1 MGTSTGEQPWRCRG
15 TGQLKRT
22 RQHPKPSHCGPRTS
36 TLSILGFVVCLS
48 LLASAA
54 ESGSRSAPASVTQG
68 SDDFRIDPGFRIEVV
83 ASDPMI
89 SAPIAMAFDENG
101 RLFVVELRASQ
112 PRSANLGRVRM
123 LENLND
129 DGVFQNS
136 TIYADG
142 LGWPSAVACY
152 AGGIFVAAAPDI
164 LYLKDTKADGI
175 ADARQAVLNGFGG
188 TNTLTPDFL
197 PHNFNWGPDNRI
209 YGASGGIGGDIGSN
223 GGGPR
228 VQLAYADFS
237 FDPKTLQ
244 FRAEAGPSESG
255 LCFDSYG
262 RRFTSSYVRPLMFPM
277 YELRYTERNPY
288 YAKPPALVASTD
300 PWTSVYEY
308 GTQPR
313 GANGRPATNFVT
325 TTKMRNARGSVVY
338 RGRAFPTNYLNNVF
352 IPDAQA
358 HIIRRLVL
366 DENGLAIT
374 AQRPADEPTTEFLMS
389 KDPSFR
395 PVQVINGPD
404 GALYVADIRD
414 GNERGRIYRIVPARQ
429 KRSKVPQLGKAKT
442 YDLVS
447 TMAQGDGWHRDTASR
462 LIYERNDSAAPALL
476 RGTLVHSR
484 LPQARVCALEAL
496 AGLGALNE
504 TDLIQGLGDAEPEVR
519 ERAIM
524 LSETQFKRGE
534 ASDALWGQF
543 RGLSQDPVLGVR
555 YQLAFTLGEVQGPQK
570 ATLLGTI
577 LARDLNNPWVQNAVL
592 SSVGDD
598 AGDVFRI
605 LASTGAI
612 ANQNVGAVMLGRVA
626 TMIGVSGRQD
636 AVVATG
642 NLLARNLLPTL
653 VAYNCL
659 YGLGDGLHRTRS
671 SLQMVDRQGT
681 LQLFYTGALNV
692 ATDAS
697 QPEPTR
703 VAATRLLGVSSLAV
717 GFIADWLPLICGPPT
732 SPVLQSAA
740 VDTLSRY
747 DDPQLISGF
756 MQLWPVLA
764 PVARDR
770 AIADLVSRNSQ
781 VSAVLDAIQTGN
793 LTVDAIPAQQR
804 DFLRTHANPQIRAR
818 ALQLLGP
825 VPTTRPDVIAK
836 FKPALTLKGV
846 TSRGEAIFT
855 QRCAEC
861 HVSRDPTTPSFG
873 PALLRA
879 RNFSADQ
886 LLSSIL
892 EPSREVRPDYA
903 TQVVESK
910 EAQSLLGIL
919 VDENTTTIT
928 LKELGGELKVWPASN
943 IRSVQTQTWSMMPVG
958 LETGLSP
965 QDMADLMDY
974 VQTRAR

>member
-1 MGTSTGEQPWRCRG
+1 
-15 TGQLKRT
+15 
-22 RQHPKPSHCGPRTS
+22 
-36 TLSILGFVVCLS
+36 
-48 LLASAA
+48 
-54 ESGSRSAPASVTQG
+54 
-68 SDDFRIDPGFRIEVV
+68 
-83 ASDPMI
+83 MI

-175 ADARQAVLNGFGG
+175 ADARQVVLNGFGG
-188 TNTLTPDFL
+188 TKTLNPDFL
-197 PHNFNWGPDNRI
+197 PNNFNWGPDNRI
-209 YGASGGIGGDIGSN
+209 YGSSGGIGGDIGSN

-228 VQLAYADFS
+228 VHLAYADFS
-237 FDPKTLQ
+237 FDPKTLE

-255 LCFDSYG
+255 LCFDSQG
-262 RRFTSSYVRPLMFPM
+262 RRFATSYVRPLMFPI

-288 YAKPPALVASTD
+288 YAKPPPLVASAD
-300 PWTSVYEY
+300 PWTSVYQY

-313 GANGRPATNFVT
+313 GANGVPATNLVT
-325 TTKMRNARGSVVY
+325 TTTMRNARGSAVY
-338 RGRAFPTNYLNNVF
+338 RGRAFPTNYLDNVF

-366 DENGLAIT
+366 DENGLQTT
-374 AQRPADEPTTEFLMS
+374 AQRPADELTAEFLMS
-389 KDPSFR
+389 KDPLFR

-504 TDLIQGLGDAEPEVR
+504 KDVIQGLSDTEPEVR
-519 ERAIM
+519 ERAIL
-524 LSETQFKRGE
+524 LSETQFKHGE

-543 RGLSQDPVLGVR
+543 RGLSQDPVLRVR
-555 YQLAFTLGEVQGPQK
+555 YQLAFTLGEIQGPQK

-598 AGDVFRI
+598 AGDLFRV
-605 LASTGAI
+605 LAGTGAI
-612 ANQNVGAVMLGRVA
+612 VNSPAGAFMLGRVA

-636 AVVATG
+636 AVTAATS
-642 NLLARNLLPTL
+642 LLARNLLPTL

-671 SLQMVDRQGT
+671 SLPMVDRQGA

-703 VAATRLLGVSSLAV
+703 VAATRVLGVSSLGV
-717 GFIADWLPLICGPPT
+717 GFVADWLLLICGPPT
-732 SPVLQSAA
+732 SPALQSAA

-756 MQLWPVLA
+756 LQLWPVLV
-764 PVARDR
+764 PVVRDR
-770 AIADLVSRNSQ
+770 AIANLVSRNNQ
-781 VSAVLDAIQTGN
+781 VNAVLDSVQTGN
-793 LTVDAIPAQQR
+793 LTAATIPPQER

-825 VPTTRPDVIAK
+825 VPITRPDVIAK
-836 FKPALTLKGV
+836 FKPALTLRGV
-846 TSRGEAIFT
+846 ASRGEATFT

-861 HVSRDPTTPSFG
+861 HVSRDPATPSFG

-879 RNFSADQ
+879 RSFNADQ

-892 EPSREVRPDYA
+892 EPSLEVRPDYA

-910 EAQSLLGIL
+910 EAESLLGIL
-919 VDENTTTIT
+919 VDENTTSVT
-928 LKELGGELKVWPASN
+928 LKELGGELKVWPVSN

-958 LETGLSP
+958 LETGLST
-965 QDMADLMDY
+965 QDMADLMEY
-974 VQTRAR
+974 VRTRAR

>member
-1 MGTSTGEQPWRCRG
+1 
-15 TGQLKRT
+15 LA
-22 RQHPKPSHCGPRTS
+22 
-36 TLSILGFVVCLS
+36 FVCLVGLS

-54 ESGSRSAPASVTQG
+54 ETTSSSGPGGVSQAIN
-68 SDDFRIDPGFRIEVV
+68 DFRIEGGFRIEVV

-89 SAPIAMAFDENG
+89 SSPIAMAFDENG
-101 RLFVVELRASQ
+101 RLFVVELRTSQ
-112 PRSANLGRVRM
+112 PRTANLGRVRM
-123 LENLND
+123 LENMND

-136 TIYADG
+136 TIYADA

-175 ADARQAVLNGFGG
+175 ADARQVVLNGFGG
-188 TNTLTPDFL
+188 TNTLNPDFL
-197 PHNFNWGPDNRI
+197 PNNFNWGPDNRI
-209 YGASGGIGGDIGSN
+209 YGSSGGIGGEIGSN
-223 GGGPR
+223 AGGPR
-228 VQLAYADFS
+228 VQLAFADFS
-237 FDPKTLQ
+237 FDPKTLG

-255 LCFDSYG
+255 LCFDSHG
-262 RRFTSSYVRPLMFPM
+262 RRLTSSYVRPLMFPM

-288 YAKPPALVASTD
+288 YAKPPPLFASAD
-300 PWTSVYEY
+300 PWTSVYQY

-313 GANGRPATNFVT
+313 GTNGTPATNLVNT
-325 TTKMRNARGSVVY
+325 TRMRNARGSVVY

-366 DENGLAIT
+366 GENGLEIT
-374 AQRPADEPTTEFLMS
+374 AQRPVDEPTAEFLMS
-389 KDPSFR
+389 KDPLFR

-404 GALYVADIRD
+404 GALYVADMRD
-414 GNERGRIYRIVPARQ
+414 GKEQGRIYRIAPARQ
-429 KRSKVPQLGKAKT
+429 KRSKLPQVGKVKT

-462 LIYERNDSAAPALL
+462 LIYERNDSAAPGLL

-484 LPQARVCALEAL
+484 LPQARVCALQAL

-504 TDLIQGLGDAEPEVR
+504 KDVIQGLGDTEPEVR
-519 ERAIM
+519 ERAIL
-524 LSETQFKRGE
+524 LSETLFKSGE

-543 RGLSQDPVLGVR
+543 RGLSQDPVPGVR
-555 YQLAFTLGEVQGPQK
+555 YQLAFTLGELQGPQK
-570 ATLLGTI
+570 AIMLGTI
-577 LARDLNNPWVQNAVL
+577 LARDFNNPWVQNAVL
-592 SSVGDD
+592 SSVADD
-598 AGDVFRI
+598 AGDVFRV
-605 LASTGAI
+605 LAGTGGI
-612 ANQNVGAVMLGRVA
+612 ANDPAGAALLGRVA

-636 AVVATG
+636 AVTATAS
-642 NLLARNLLPTL
+642 LLARNVLPTL
-653 VAYNCL
+653 VTYNCL
-659 YGLGDGLHRTRS
+659 SGLGEGLHRTRS
-671 SLQMVDRQGT
+671 SLPMVDRQGA

-703 VAATRLLGVSSLAV
+703 VAATKVLGVSSLGV
-717 GFIADWLPLICGPPT
+717 GSVADWLLMICGPPT
-732 SPVLQSAA
+732 SPQLQSAA
-740 VDTLSRY
+740 VDTLSHY
-747 DDPQLISGF
+747 DDPQLVGGF
-756 MQLWPVLA
+756 LKMWPYLL
-764 PVARDR
+764 PVAHDR

-781 VSAVLDAIQTGN
+781 VSALLDAVQGGN
-793 LTVDAIPAQQR
+793 LTAAAIPPQQAN
-804 DFLRTHANPQIRAR
+804 FLRTHANPQIRAR

-825 VPTTRPDVIAK
+825 VPIRRPDAIAQ
-836 FKPALTLKGV
+836 FKPALTFKGEP
-846 TSRGEAIFT
+846 SRGEAIFT

-861 HVSRDPTTPSFG
+861 HVPRVPAGPSFG

-879 RNFSADQ
+879 RSFSADQ

-892 EPSREVRPDYA
+892 EPSAEVRPDYA

-910 EAQSLLGIL
+910 EAESLVGIL

-928 LKELGGELKVWPASN
+928 FKELGGELKVWPVSN
-943 IRSVQTQTWSMMPVG
+943 IRSVQTQPWSMMPAG

-965 QDMADLMDY
+965 QDMADLMEY
-974 VQTRAR
+974 VRTRAR